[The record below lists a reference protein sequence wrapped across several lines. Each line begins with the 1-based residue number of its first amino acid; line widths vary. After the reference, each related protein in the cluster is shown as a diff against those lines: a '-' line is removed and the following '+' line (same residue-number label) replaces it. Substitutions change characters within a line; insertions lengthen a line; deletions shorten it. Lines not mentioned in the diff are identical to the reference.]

1 MKIKTITCHNVY
13 NYGASLQA
21 FALQYYLQQQGHDVE
36 IINYRPWYNR
46 DGYDLFAVPE
56 VSWTY
61 KITRRC
67 SILRYIAAPIRNRHL
82 LWTYGRKE
90 AFDKFTGKMLRTTAV
105 LYPDID
111 TLRSNP
117 PDADVYIAG
126 SDQIWNPDMQNG
138 WDPAFYLDFGKS
150 SIRRLSYAASFGI
163 DNIKPESKDFIRTNL
178 SKFEAIAVREKTGLS
193 ILNDLGFTNS
203 EQVLDPVFLL
213 TSEQWR
219 KVVISQAKKYNLKS
233 GEYILLY
240 DFINDDKVRDFVKL
254 CSKVT
259 GLPIIAINDLRR
271 NSCAK
276 RNINNAGPL
285 EFVSLISNAAVV
297 VSNSFHA
304 TAFSCIFDKD
314 FYTFPL
320 STQRNSSRM
329 TDLLSSLGVMERFSP
344 TSMTTCH
351 IDHVHLRK
359 EMNRSM
365 YFLDKNLTK
374 KII

>member
-1 MKIKTITCHNVY
+1 
-13 NYGASLQA
+13 
-21 FALQYYLQQQGHDVE
+21 
-36 IINYRPWYNR
+36 
-46 DGYDLFAVPE
+46 
-56 VSWTY
+56 
-61 KITRRC
+61 
-67 SILRYIAAPIRNRHL
+67 
-82 LWTYGRKE
+82 
-90 AFDKFTGKMLRTTAV
+90 MLRTTAV
-105 LYPDID
+105 LYPDINA
-111 TLRSNP
+111 LRSNP

-329 TDLLSSLGVMERFSP
+329 TDLLSSLGVMERF
-344 TSMTTCH
+344 
-351 IDHVHLRK
+351 LRPA
-359 EMNRSM
+359 
-365 YFLDKNLTK
+365 
-374 KII
+374 